1 MSKEERVDPVWMT
14 TAMLKAY
21 AHPLRRQMIRLFER
35 REHLRAADIAT
46 ELGVPANSAS
56 FHLRVLADAG
66 FIEPSPERGRDR
78 RDRVWTV
85 RNIALNLGGPENP
98 VPDEHLG
105 GAMIRLLAEEHTD
118 MLRRVVE
125 WTPEYVN
132 GRDADV
138 HAAFTRRAVRLTVD
152 EFRAALNRVHAVFDE
167 ADEAHDD
174 SDPEGRVWQIDLLA
188 ADDRI

>member
-35 REHLRAADIAT
+35 REHLRAADVAA
-46 ELGVPANSAS
+46 ELGVPANSVS

-66 FIEPSPERGRDR
+66 FIEPAPELGRDR
-78 RDRVWTV
+78 RDRVWV
-85 RNIALNLGGPENP
+85 ARSMALNLGGPENP
-98 VPDEHLG
+98 VPDETLG
-105 GAMIRLLAEEHTD
+105 GAMIHLLAEEHAD

-125 WTPEYVN
+125 WTPEYVS
-132 GRDADV
+132 GRDSEV
-138 HAAFTRRAVRLTVD
+138 HAAFTRRAIRLTVD
-152 EFRAALNRVHAVFDE
+152 EFRAALDRVHAVL
-167 ADEAHDD
+167 DEAHRAHDD
-174 SDPEGRVWQIDLLA
+174 ADPEGRVWQIDLLA